1 MNLITKEVLNAVYY
15 AVFLTTFGLYF
26 STCYSHFFR
35 HKKHMKS
42 ISPKLITYIAFSCLL
57 LIFAT
62 QAYLVYDYF
71 ETTKASINRE
81 TTTIIN
87 EAFQKELNI
96 RSNSIKKNYNNN
108 IDTIRPSE
116 LAIKENK
123 EKVVSSYNFDNI
135 LSEKDDFIGII
146 NLAIN
151 DYTSKSVP
159 LNLAKLDSI
168 TGAILENRS
177 IRSEYLI
184 NIVDLSNDSI
194 LESSKQNTFGSFL
207 VIKSKNIH
215 IDFKNKQALQLVLVN
230 PFGVII
236 KRMSLMLGTSLIL
249 SIICLLAFRFL
260 LRVLA
265 QQKQL
270 VAFKNEFLGNIAHE
284 LKRPVASL
292 SFNLD
297 CLTLPDYSEKGE
309 QRDLMLRKAINS
321 TSEMNDSIQ
330 MIVALTRVEEGLLKL
345 DKQPIDLRLM
355 FDELKSRFLNSSYKK
370 VLIETN
376 YGEGMLMVTGDKQLL
391 GQCFANLLDNAIKYS
406 GKEPRIKITVENT
419 GNAVCVSITDNGHGI
434 EAEKLSVIFDKYTR
448 VGAESRK
455 ISGFGIGLNY
465 VKTIVEKHRGEVSAI
480 SEPGVGSEFR
490 VVLPL

>member
-1 MNLITKEVLNAVYY
+1 MFQNWVLETHFY

-26 STCYSHFFR
+26 LSCYSLFFQTQ
-35 HKKHMKS
+35 KHMKS
-42 ISPKLITYIAFSCLL
+42 ISPKLITYIAFGCLL
-57 LIFAT
+57 LIFTT
-62 QAYLVYDYF
+62 QAYLVLEYF
-71 ETTKASINRE
+71 QTTHSALTRESDAILLDGFRKDLTNRNRAYKLSIGDNNFVTPPPPTKTNTIKIDLRKTNQE
-81 TTTIIN
+81 QSSVIGSLDLIIN
-87 EAFQKELNI
+87 NIVSKTNPLDIDKLDNIIESILSSRSVNSLFIIYLVDPKTNKILQQSQKGIGSSWFLIQSKLLNI
-96 RSNSIKKNYNNN
+96 
-108 IDTIRPSE
+108 D
-116 LAIKENK
+116 
-123 EKVVSSYNFDNI
+123 
-135 LSEKDDFIGII
+135 
-146 NLAIN
+146 
-151 DYTSKSVP
+151 
-159 LNLAKLDSI
+159 
-168 TGAILENRS
+168 LE
-177 IRSEYLI
+177 
-184 NIVDLSNDSI
+184 
-194 LESSKQNTFGSFL
+194 
-207 VIKSKNIH
+207 
-215 IDFKNKQALQLVLVN
+215 NKQALQLVLVN

-370 VLIETN
+370 VQIETN
-376 YGEGMLMVTGDKQLL
+376 YGEGVLTVTGDKQLL

-406 GKEPRIKITVENT
+406 GKEPSIKIALENT
-419 GNAVCVSITDNGHGI
+419 DNAICVSIADNGHGI
-434 EAEKLSVIFDKYTR
+434 EADQLSVIFDKYTR

-465 VKTIVEKHRGEVSAI
+465 VKTIVEKHHGEVSAS
-480 SEPGVGSEFR
+480 SEQGVGSEFR